1 MYKIMTNGDYI
12 RSLDDRLLAK
22 FFSDQCACCQNED
35 CDGFDTCKACW
46 IDWFEKEKEYPK
58 R

>member
-12 RSLDDRLLAK
+12 RSLDDRRLAR
-22 FFSDQCACCQNED
+22 FFNDKCSCCQND
-35 CDGFDTCKACW
+35 GCDGFDTCKACW
-46 IDWFEKEKEYPK
+46 IDWLEKEKEYPK